1 MIHLLRPVKLKAI
14 AVYHYLILIPQET
27 FSRISATCSRLTKP
41 TDCEARD
48 FSKLFPGQKRVLPFD
63 PNKEL
68 EGLPDR
74 KKKKRGKTSVGCPI
88 NVSICRLSCYSPF
101 IPKGKVRAR
110 LKDQGHI
117 QTVQLSRS
125 LTGTSVKKIINRAF
139 QRIGSK
145 WIYLETGQHNQLV
158 ISKEQC
164 PHGNSVCS
172 QRGCLY
178 IVDQQLSLSLSLSLS
193 EVPPFPKSYNY
204 TDGYNEEFRS
214 RGYSFCKKNK
224 RRVDI

>member
-1 MIHLLRPVKLKAI
+1 M
-14 AVYHYLILIPQET
+14 
-27 FSRISATCSRLTKP
+27 
-41 TDCEARD
+41 
-48 FSKLFPGQKRVLPFD
+48 LPFD

-110 LKDQGHI
+110 LKDQGRI
-117 QTVQLSRS
+117 QTVQLSRC

-178 IVDQQLSLSLSLSLS
+178 IVDQQLSLSLSLKCPLFLNPIIIQMATMKSFEVEDIVSVRKTKEGSTFEIKWKGYDDLDWVKQEYLNCPEFIKAFMASLS
-193 EVPPFPKSYNY
+193 KVN
-204 TDGYNEEFRS
+204 
-214 RGYSFCKKNK
+214 
-224 RRVDI
+224 